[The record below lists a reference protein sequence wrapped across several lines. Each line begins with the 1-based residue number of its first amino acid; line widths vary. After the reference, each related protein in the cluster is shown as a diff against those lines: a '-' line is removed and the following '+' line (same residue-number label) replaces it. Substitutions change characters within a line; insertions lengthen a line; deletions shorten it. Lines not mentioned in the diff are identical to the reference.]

1 MLKLLKET
9 RNILFA
15 SLLLLL
21 VEVIFILVG
30 DLFSVKVA
38 ALVVHPPLLLIL
50 LSRIFMSSKNSIFI
64 FPALLIL
71 LTILVFSSIT
81 FLDMSV
87 IFMEL
92 SSLLCLT
99 VLLALLSYRGLQSF
113 KKSASLLSGMSV
125 NGYLR
130 EQVLYIHCT
139 LYILSV
145 AMACGSVNLLYD
157 VLSLVLAIVAYL
169 SLVIRLWRSRP
180 FLIMERYLSYMEKKY
195 GEDFSTI
202 VATDVSYKQIFDRLL
217 ALLEAEK
224 CYLNPNISAQ
234 ELANRLYTNR
244 TYLSKAINIYTN
256 KNFRQLMNQY
266 RINYAIERFK
276 ENPALKMSDLAY
288 MSGFNILPSFST
300 SFKAVV
306 GISPAQWCKNYKASL
321 PRPRSKGPISN

>member
-1 MLKLLKET
+1 MLKIIKET

-21 VEVIFILVG
+21 VEVILYILEG
-30 DLFSVKVA
+30 LFSVKTA
-38 ALVVHPPLLLIL
+38 ALMVHPPLLLIL
-50 LSRIFMSSKNSIFI
+50 LSRIFISAKRPFLI
-64 FPALLIL
+64 FPALLIV
-71 LTILVFSSIT
+71 LTILLLSIVC
-81 FLDMSV
+81 LAHLSV
-87 IFMEL
+87 
-92 SSLLCLT
+92 T
-99 VLLALLSYRGLQSF
+99 VLEIYSLVCLALLLVLLSYRGFQSF

-130 EQVLYIHCT
+130 EQVLYTHCT
-139 LYILSV
+139 MYIISV
-145 AMACGSVNLLYD
+145 AMVSGSDYLFLD
-157 VLSLVLAIVAYL
+157 VLSLILALLAYL
-169 SLVIRLWRSRP
+169 SLAIRLWRSRP
-180 FLIMERYLSYMEKKY
+180 FLIMEKYLAYMEKKY

-202 VATDVSYKQIFDRLL
+202 VATDVSYKQIFDRLV
-217 ALLEAEK
+217 ALIEAEK

-234 ELANRLYTNR
+234 ELANRLFTNR

-256 KNFRQLMNQY
+256 KNFRQLMNYY

-321 PRPRSKGPISN
+321 PRPRTKGPISN